1 MNRDRDYDTR
11 YSPPPPASMSHPQTP
26 RTILKVETCW
36 WILALLVLARTAIA
50 FQFQSIAALGP
61 LLVEEF
67 EIDYVVLGTV
77 IGLYMLPGVVVAL
90 PGGLLGQR
98 FGEKRVALL
107 GLGMMAA
114 GGFGVGFGTDV
125 STLFAGRI
133 ISGTGAVLLN
143 VLLAKML
150 ADWFAGRNTSVAMA
164 MLLTSWPVGL
174 GLALVLM
181 APITTFAGT
190 AGGLL
195 FPALVSAAAFVLMLA
210 FYRSPIETQKQAGSF
225 RLRLSSRE
233 WILTLLAGMI
243 WMCFNLSII
252 LVIAFGPGMLTAQ
265 GHSIASAGQI
275 TSLTMWASVPSLILG
290 SILAERMGQTSVAI
304 AACFILSAL
313 AIMILPTGI
322 APVLFFTLL
331 GILLGAPGG
340 LIMKLPILVLKP
352 ENRSVGLGIYF
363 ACMYGGVAIVPP
375 IAGLLQDIS
384 GDAAI
389 PVLLASA
396 IMIAAT
402 AVLWAFAFLQTRLR

>member
-1 MNRDRDYDTR
+1 MNRDPDYDTW
-11 YSPPPPASMSHPQTP
+11 YSRLASVSHPQAP
-26 RTILKVETCW
+26 RTILQVETCW
-36 WILALLVLARTAIA
+36 WILSLLVLARTAIA
-50 FQFQSIAALGP
+50 IQFQSIAALGP

-67 EIDYVVLGTV
+67 EIDYVVLGTL

-98 FGEKRVALL
+98 FGEKRIALL
-107 GLGMMAA
+107 GLGMMAV
-114 GGFGVGFGTDV
+114 GGLGVGFGNDV
-125 STLFAGRI
+125 SALFAGRI

-150 ADWFAGRNTSVAMA
+150 ADWFVGRNTSVAMA

-181 APITTFAGT
+181 APITAFAGT

-195 FPALVSAAAFVLMLA
+195 FPALISAAAFVLMLV
-210 FYRSPIETQKQAGSF
+210 FYRSPIEVQQQAGSF
-225 RLRLSSRE
+225 RLRLSKRE
-233 WILTLLAGMI
+233 WILILMAGMI
-243 WMCFNLSII
+243 WMCFNLSLI

-265 GHSIASAGQI
+265 GHSISSAGQI

-290 SILAERMGQTSVAI
+290 SILAERTGRTSITI
-304 AACFILSAL
+304 AACFILSVL
-313 AIMILPTGI
+313 AITILPMGI
-322 APVLFFTLL
+322 APILFFIIL
-331 GILLGAPGG
+331 GILLGVPGG

-375 IAGLLQDIS
+375 LAGLLQDIS
-384 GDAAI
+384 GDAAA
-389 PVLLASA
+389 PVMLASA
-396 IMIAAT
+396 IMIAA
-402 AVLWAFAFLQTRLR
+402 AGVLWAFAFLQTRLQ

>member
-11 YSPPPPASMSHPQTP
+11 YSPLASVSHPRTP
-26 RTILKVETCW
+26 RTILQVETCW
-36 WILALLVLARTAIA
+36 WILSLLVLARTAIA

-67 EIDYVVLGTV
+67 DVDYVVLGTV

-98 FGEKRVALL
+98 FGEKRIALL
-107 GLGMMAA
+107 GLGMMAT
-114 GGFGVGFGTDV
+114 GGLGVGLGNDV
-125 STLFAGRI
+125 SALFAGRI

-150 ADWFAGRNTSVAMA
+150 ADWFSGRNTSVAMA
-164 MLLTSWPVGL
+164 LLLTSWPVGL

-181 APITTFAGT
+181 APITAFAGT
-190 AGGLL
+190 SGGLL
-195 FPALVSAAAFVLMLA
+195 FPALISAAAFVLMLV
-210 FYRSPIETQKQAGSF
+210 FYRSPIEIQQQAGSF
-225 RLRLSSRE
+225 RLRLSKRE
-233 WILTLLAGMI
+233 WILILMAGMI
-243 WMCFNLSII
+243 WMCFNLGII

-265 GHSIASAGQI
+265 GHSISSAGQI

-290 SILAERMGQTSVAI
+290 SILAERTGRTRITI

-313 AIMILPTGI
+313 AITILPMGI
-322 APVLFFTLL
+322 TPVLFFVIL
-331 GILLGAPGG
+331 GILLGVPGG

-384 GDAAI
+384 GDAAA
-389 PVLLASA
+389 PVMLASA

-402 AVLWAFAFLQTRLR
+402 GVLWAFAFLQTRLR